1 MPLMPSRSAALALL
15 TSTAAKLLSENSN
28 AVVVKIFLN
37 MLNSLVWHHPN
48 GDAIL
53 IQLRIEQQMYIL
65 QFKVSASNALK
76 AI

>member
-1 MPLMPSRSAALALL
+1 
-15 TSTAAKLLSENSN
+15 
-28 AVVVKIFLN
+28 

-53 IQLRIEQQMYIL
+53 IQLRIEPQMYIL